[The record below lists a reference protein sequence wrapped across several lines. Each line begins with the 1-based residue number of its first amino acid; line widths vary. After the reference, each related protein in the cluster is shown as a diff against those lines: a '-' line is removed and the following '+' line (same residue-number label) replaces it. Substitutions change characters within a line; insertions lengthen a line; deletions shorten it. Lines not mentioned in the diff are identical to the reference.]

1 MYSNLFLRFKKNHSH
16 SFNSHKQVLFYCH
29 FPDKLLTQRE
39 SLIKK
44 IYRYPVD
51 LIEELTTGK
60 TFYPELG
67 YILYCIIYSLPILL
81 DMANCIVVNSK
92 FTAKIFHESF
102 PHIKRTPRVL
112 YPGIHFDSYDKK
124 VDLKDKSVEILE
136 T

>member
-1 MYSNLFLRFKKNHSH
+1 
-16 SFNSHKQVLFYCH
+16 VLFYCH

-51 LIEELTTGK
+51 FIEELTTGE

-67 YILYCIIYSLPILL
+67 YIPIALFIYLSILL

-92 FTAKIFHESF
+92 FTAKIFRESF
-102 PHIKRTPRVL
+102 PHIKHTPRVL
-112 YPGIHFDSYDKK
+112 YPGISFDSYDKK